1 MKNQLLL
8 ALLAVAFAGCSRGS
22 SDPAPVPTTSPLVGT
37 WNQIRYSQ
45 TSTPSGGAAVT
56 VNQIVPPGYIAK
68 NYTAD
73 GKYEVIQDGK
83 SMGSGTYTYVGK
95 TLTTQFSG
103 LSEVWE
109 VTEITGNRMVQ
120 TATYSTGNS
129 TNVDSYTYTR

>member
-1 MKNQLLL
+1 MKNQLSL
-8 ALLAVAFAGCSRGS
+8 ALLAVAFVGCSKGN
-22 SDPAPVPTTSPLVGT
+22 SDPAPVVTASPLIGT
-37 WNQIRYSQ
+37 WNQVRYSQ
-45 TSTPSGGAAVT
+45 TSTPSGGATVT

-95 TLTTQFSG
+95 TLSTQFGG

-109 VTEITGNRMVQ
+109 VTEITANRMVQ
-120 TATYSTGNS
+120 TATYSTTTG
-129 TNVDSYTYTR
+129 TNADSYTYTR